1 MAASHQS
8 AFPKLNL
15 VVLTTAIHDPVN
27 IIVNMFRVH
36 RSPNRNSFARQ
47 ENKNLFRSHQI
58 DATYDNVSIKL

>member
-8 AFPKLNL
+8 AFPKLNF
-15 VVLTTAIHDPVN
+15 VVLTTAIYDPVN

-36 RSPNRNSFARQ
+36 RSPDRNSFTRQ